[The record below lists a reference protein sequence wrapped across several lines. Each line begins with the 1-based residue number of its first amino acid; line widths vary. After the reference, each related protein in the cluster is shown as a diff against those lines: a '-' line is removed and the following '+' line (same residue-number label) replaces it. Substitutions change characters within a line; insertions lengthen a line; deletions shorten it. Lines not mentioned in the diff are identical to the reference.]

1 MLSASDGTSKYIYF
15 MQIELCEK
23 KSFVPCIT
31 DQRKTGRKFTLESSG
46 RTLQTILWLKGQS

>member
-23 KSFVPCIT
+23 KSFIPCIT
-31 DQRKTGRKFTLESSG
+31 DQRKTSKKFTLKSPG
-46 RTLQTILWLKGQS
+46 HTLQMTLWLKGQS